1 METTT
6 FYISPTGND
15 RWSGSL
21 DAPTAAKTDG
31 PFASIPRALKAVR
44 EEHSRGT
51 LVSPAVIYLRG
62 GTYRIRETI
71 VLTMADSVPVTL
83 RAYEN
88 ETPVIDGG
96 ECITGFSAEK
106 INGHD
111 VWTASIP
118 QGNTGW
124 YFRELF
130 VNGQRRPRARLPKV
144 GPTPSERG
152 FFWMESVPDITLQA
166 ELFDGSRRFQAKK
179 GDMRPWKNITDAEIV
194 VLHYWTEERMPIA
207 SFDDASGIVTSERR
221 SIFALKDDFKPQW
234 AKYYIDN
241 IIEGLTEP
249 GEWYLD
255 KEASKL
261 YYYPRPGE
269 TPENTEIAAP
279 RVTALMRFDGDPD
292 TNRFIENITLRGITF
307 RHADWIMP
315 RGGAPVHDKVPD
327 IEYAA
332 SAQGASHAGGA
343 IEMTGTRGCAFEDC
357 TVEHVGLY
365 AFNIMDGCIG
375 NRFARNTMSDLGA
388 GGIKQT
394 GSRAEGPTVRRT
406 GNSVIAD
413 NHIHHGGQVFHSATG
428 IMLMDTF
435 GNEVSRNHIHDF
447 YYSGISSGWVW
458 GFADSVSKDNHFI
471 DNHIHDLGFGWL
483 SDMGGIYLLGV
494 QPGTIV
500 RGNIIYNI
508 ENANYGGWGIYLDE
522 GSAHV
527 IVENNICHHT
537 ACEPF
542 HMHYG
547 RECIVRN
554 NIFIAEKT
562 AAIALGREG
571 TEVSLTIERNILI
584 VNGTPIYAG
593 GYGTDIRKRVI
604 IADANCL
611 WDVRGKLPVIAGNAA
626 GKEPKDGIDLAAWR
640 AQGNDIHTVIA
651 DPKIIWRDGKPCAA
665 ADSPALSTGFRPFTT

>member
-1 METTT
+1 MMNTQ
-6 FYISPTGND
+6 FYLSPNGND
-15 RWSGSL
+15 RWSGTQSTIN
-21 DAPTAAKTDG
+21 DTKTDG
-31 PFASIPRALKAVR
+31 PFATIGRALKAVR
-44 EEHSRGT
+44 DLQTHGK
-51 LVSPAVIYLRG
+51 LVQPAVIHLRG

-71 VLTMADSVPVTL
+71 VLTPDDSVPVTI

-96 ECITGFSAEK
+96 ECMTGFTADK
-106 INGHD
+106 LNGHD
-111 VWTASIP
+111 VWSAAIP
-118 QGNTGW
+118 QGKTNW

-130 VNGQRRPRARLPKV
+130 VNGERRPRARLPKV
-144 GPTPSERG
+144 GPAVNERN
-152 FFWMESVPDITLQA
+152 FLWIENAPDISLQA
-166 ELFDGSRRFQAKK
+166 ELFDGSWRFTAKK

-207 SFDDASGIVTSERR
+207 SFDEATGMVTSTRR

-241 IIEGLTEP
+241 IIEALTEP

-255 KEASKL
+255 RQTSTL

-269 TPENTEIAAP
+269 TIENTDITAP
-279 RVTALMRFDGDPD
+279 RVTALMRFDGDGD
-292 TNRFIENITLRGITF
+292 TNRFIENITFRGITF

-327 IEYAA
+327 TEYAA

-343 IEMTGTRGCAFEDC
+343 IEMKGTRFCSFENC

-365 AFNIMDGCIG
+365 AFNVTDGCIG
-375 NRFARNTMSDLGA
+375 NRFVQNTLSDLGA

-394 GSRAEGPTVRRT
+394 GSRAEGPIVRRT
-406 GNSVIAD
+406 GNSVIED

-435 GNEVSRNHIHDF
+435 GNEVARNHIHDL

-458 GFADSVSKDNHFI
+458 GFTDSVSKDNHFI
-471 DNHIHDLGFGWL
+471 DNHIHDLGFAWL

-522 GSAHV
+522 GSSHV

-542 HMHYG
+542 HMHFG

-554 NIFIAEKT
+554 NIFIAEKS

-571 TEVSLTIERNILI
+571 NEVSLTIERNILV
-584 VNGTPIYAG
+584 VNGKPIYAG

-611 WDVRGKLPVIAGNAA
+611 WDVNGKLNVIAGNAA
-626 GKEPKDGIDLAAWR
+626 GKEPKDGIDIAAWR
-640 AQGNDIHTVIA
+640 AQGNDIHAVIA
-651 DPKIIWRDGKPCAA
+651 DPKISWRDGKPYAA
-665 ADSPALSTGFRPFTT
+665 SDSPAVSIGFRPFTA